1 MGVAAIDLYFASSG
15 RPAAASLTGVGA
27 FVTTSGNW
35 RLLADLVGI
44 AAGGG
49 LFTVPLYAVLQ
60 HVSEPS
66 HRSRVIAGNNIVNAI
81 AMVAGTG
88 VVGALIGGGM
98 AVHQVFALCG
108 LATLVVGL
116 ISTWIL
122 RRTLLQRLVRVVLR
136 LLYRVEVEGLEHA
149 QAALPHAV
157 IAANHT
163 SFLDGILL
171 GAFLPGEPIFAVDTQ
186 IARKWWAR
194 PLTLLVNALP
204 VDPTNPLSIRS
215 MIRAV
220 EAGSACVIFPEGR
233 ITTTG
238 ALMKVYE
245 GPAVI
250 AERTGA
256 ALVPVRIEGAE
267 YSPFSRLGGKV
278 RQRWFPKIRIRI
290 LPAERLAAPEG
301 VVGRKRRVALRR
313 ALADAMVRS
322 LFTTAPIDTT
332 LTDALLEARRHPR
345 RRPSDR
351 RRPGVR
357 AAVLRSPRHRLPR
370 AGRAPRR
377 RGRSRRSASASCCR
391 RRARRWSR
399 SSACCSTAACRRCST
414 SRPAPR
420 RPKPPARPPRSG

>member
-1 MGVAAIDLYFASSG
+1 
-15 RPAAASLTGVGA
+15 
-27 FVTTSGNW
+27 
-35 RLLADLVGI
+35 
-44 AAGGG
+44 
-49 LFTVPLYAVLQ
+49 
-60 HVSEPS
+60 
-66 HRSRVIAGNNIVNAI
+66 
-81 AMVAGTG
+81 
-88 VVGALIGGGM
+88 
-98 AVHQVFALCG
+98 
-108 LATLVVGL
+108 
-116 ISTWIL
+116 
-122 RRTLLQRLVRVVLR
+122 
-136 LLYRVEVEGLEHA
+136 
-149 QAALPHAV
+149 
-157 IAANHT
+157 
-163 SFLDGILL
+163 
-171 GAFLPGEPIFAVDTQ
+171 
-186 IARKWWAR
+186 
-194 PLTLLVNALP
+194 
-204 VDPTNPLSIRS
+204 

-332 LTDALLEARRHPR
+332 LSDALLEARRVHGGGHPIVDDLEFAPLSYDRLVTACLALGARLAARTTAAGAR
-345 RRPSDR
+345 RRP
-351 RRPGVR
+351 
-357 AAVLRSPRHRLPR
+357 AADVARVGGHVLRPAVP
-370 AGRAPRR
+370 P
-377 RGRSRRSASASCCR
+377 
-391 RRARRWSR
+391 
-399 SSACCSTAACRRCST
+399 AACRRCST

-420 RPKPPARPPRSG
+420 RPRPRARPPRSG